1 MLDINRSSFAGV
13 PPYRPTT
20 GARAFRM
27 PEAAGFDS
35 PVGHSWAATSS
46 ALQKVCSSRGA
57 SNSMPF
63 EPTTEEACVRC
74 RPFWSTVCVAG
85 LFSQAQRSPLMPG
98 QWRKPTATCA
108 WPLDLLNRRLGRLS
122 WHLLRLYDGRPL
134 RAGCVGPLAAA
145 APGTL
150 LESSQHG

>member
-57 SNSMPF
+57 SNSTPF
-63 EPTTEEACVRC
+63 EPTTDGSLRPLPSFLVHCVRR
-74 RPFWSTVCVAG
+74 RPIFASATLAV
-85 LFSQAQRSPLMPG
+85 
-98 QWRKPTATCA
+98 PTKLVSEVYRNMYNASRA
-108 WPLDLLNRRLGRLS
+108 AKRRR
-122 WHLLRLYDGRPL
+122 
-134 RAGCVGPLAAA
+134 GPL
-145 APGTL
+145 
-150 LESSQHG
+150 